1 MGSAVFA
8 SPAAILGKVGI
19 EGVAT
24 GAAWLCYWRALQ
36 EGPASVV
43 APVDRLSLLVTAML
57 SRVVLD
63 EHASRRAVAGLA
75 LSLAG
80 ALLMALPAL

>member
-1 MGSAVFA
+1 M
-8 SPAAILGKVGI
+8 
-19 EGVAT
+19 
-24 GAAWLCYWRALQ
+24 
-36 EGPASVV
+36 V
-43 APVDRLSLLVTAML
+43 APVDRLSLLVTAVL

-75 LSLAG
+75 PSLAG